1 MHSRGGRLV
10 TPVDGYSTVLESS
23 LALST
28 EVAKM
33 TPADWALTF
42 QMLYELNPASSADGT
57 GGFCCC
63 LAVAWPMPTGLCL
76 CLLGR
81 VTCEVPTIPL
91 GLRVL
96 WRRQCHHQH
105 EVHGLSSDQHL
116 RAIQLSKSL
125 AAMGFQIPLRGIS
138 YVALGK
144 SSSWRLA
151 ETSLT
156 PVKHCQESRGSS
168 LAGQCWTPGYSHAGN
183 KICSYWTRRELNS
196 SLETH

>member
-81 VTCEVPTIPL
+81 VTMWSAHHPSGPKSTLEKAVPPSAWSSWSL
-91 GLRVL
+91 L
-96 WRRQCHHQH
+96 WSAFESHPALQISGCH
-105 EVHGLSSDQHL
+105 
-116 RAIQLSKSL
+116 
-125 AAMGFQIPLRGIS
+125 GIS
-138 YVALGK
+138 NPPPWDFIR
-144 SSSWRLA
+144 SSGQILQLEISRDISH
-151 ETSLT
+151 TSKTLSG
-156 PVKHCQESRGSS
+156 V
-168 LAGQCWTPGYSHAGN
+168 
-183 KICSYWTRRELNS
+183 
-196 SLETH
+196 